1 MKILF
6 VLFVL
11 STVCLWSQK
20 RDTRP
25 NILFAIADDWSFGHA
40 GAYGC
45 KWVKTP
51 AFDRVAREG
60 ILFSRAYTPNAKC
73 APSRAIILTGRNSW
87 QLEEAANHMN
97 FFPAKY
103 RGWVETLAE
112 NGYEVGY
119 TGKGWGPGI
128 ARDEKGKKRQL
139 TGIAFSRNKA
149 QPPAKAISSNDYATN
164 FIEFLKQ
171 APRNRPWSFWFG
183 TTEPHRGYEYGSG
196 VKAGKELSDIDEVPA
211 FWPDNE
217 TVRNDMLDYAVEV
230 EHYDRH
236 LGRILDALDQTGLA
250 ENTIVVATSD
260 HGMCLPR
267 CKGDKPTII
276 PTTCPLPSAG
286 RPESPE
292 TGGKSTITSASPTLP
307 RPFSKRPGWTAAI
320 RACNP
325 LPGEASSICSNLPSP
340 VRSIRRGTFSSSVRK
355 GTTSAAPTTA
365 DTPFGESSSG
375 KSFTCVIS
383 KMRDG
388 PSETRKPDTS
398 TVTQAPSKPLSST
411 NAETGKT
418 NIGE

>member
-6 VLFVL
+6 VLVAL

-149 QPPAKAISSNDYATN
+149 PTARKGHFQQRLRDQLHRVPQAGS
-164 FIEFLKQ
+164 EKQ
-171 APRNRPWSFWFG
+171 
-183 TTEPHRGYEYGSG
+183 TL
-196 VKAGKELSDIDEVPA
+196 VLL
-211 FWPDNE
+211 
-217 TVRNDMLDYAVEV
+217 VRND
-230 EHYDRH
+230 R
-236 LGRILDALDQTGLA
+236 T
-250 ENTIVVATSD
+250 
-260 HGMCLPR
+260 
-267 CKGDKPTII
+267 
-276 PTTCPLPSAG
+276 
-286 RPESPE
+286 
-292 TGGKSTITSASPTLP
+292 AS
-307 RPFSKRPGWTAAI
+307 R
-320 RACNP
+320 
-325 LPGEASSICSNLPSP
+325 
-340 VRSIRRGTFSSSVRK
+340 V
-355 GTTSAAPTTA
+355 
-365 DTPFGESSSG
+365 
-375 KSFTCVIS
+375 
-383 KMRDG
+383 
-388 PSETRKPDTS
+388 
-398 TVTQAPSKPLSST
+398 
-411 NAETGKT
+411 
-418 NIGE
+418 